1 MRANATRH
9 YLVVSLSVLRVSC
22 GRAGDGFRAQQPE
35 AESAYQQKW
44 NYEALKKAPEKARAK
59 PNPLA
64 NDPDAVR
71 AGGKLYERNC
81 AECHGMK
88 AEGKKHAPS
97 LLRVEVRQA
106 APGTLFWV
114 LTNGVVWHGMPVW
127 SKLPEP
133 QRWQLVA
140 FIKSVSNSPIQN
152 DSTGK

>member
-1 MRANATRH
+1 MRANTTRH
-9 YLVVSLSVLRVSC
+9 VLLVGLSLAVSLLAVK
-22 GRAGDGFRAQQPE
+22 PE
-35 AESAYQQKW
+35 AVFAQDPVADTAPQQKW
-44 NYEALKKAPEKARAK
+44 NYEVLKKAPEKARLK

-71 AGGKLYERNC
+71 AGGKLYERHC

-88 AEGKKHAPS
+88 AEGNKHAPS

-106 APGTLFWV
+106 TPGTLFWV

-133 QRWQLVA
+133 ERWQLVS
-140 FIKSVSNSPIQN
+140 FIKSVSNSPIQ
-152 DSTGK
+152 